1 MYEIGILT
9 NDRGWQNWRVD
20 SYETA
25 REAYSKACDLCRVIG
40 GKNVAL
46 WIWRA
51 GTCVVLMQLNPWGD

>member
-25 REAYSKACDLCRVIG
+25 REAYSKACDLCRIIG
-40 GKNVAL
+40 GKSVAL
-46 WIWRA
+46 WSA
-51 GTCVVLMQLNPWGD
+51 ETYAVLAELHIDED

>member
-9 NDRGWQNWRVD
+9 NDRGWQNWRAD

-46 WIWRA
+46 WSA
-51 GTCVVLMQLNPWGD
+51 ETYVVLMQLNPWGD